1 MNKVSKVLFVKTKK
15 TCNDV
20 IHVVLLDLR
29 RNIDVDLNSPLGILL
44 LDSVEERVEPF
55 CDAEVTNN
63 PSEIDLHSNLAV
75 YIHRSY

>member
-1 MNKVSKVLFVKTKK
+1 MYSLLWRK
-15 TCNDV
+15 TCNNV

-29 RNIDVDLNSPLGILL
+29 RKIDVDLNPPLGILL
-44 LDSVEERVEPF
+44 LDGVEERVEPF

-63 PSEIDLHSNLAV
+63 PSEVDLHSNLDF